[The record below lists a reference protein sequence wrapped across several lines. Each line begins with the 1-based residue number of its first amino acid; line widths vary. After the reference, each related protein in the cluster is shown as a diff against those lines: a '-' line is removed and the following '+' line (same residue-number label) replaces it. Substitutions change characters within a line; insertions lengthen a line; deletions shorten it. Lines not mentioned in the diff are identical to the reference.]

1 MRSLLS
7 SIALVS
13 LAGLLAWSLPA
24 KAQQHVQEPSRFE
37 DAGTDTAT
45 AGAVALK
52 SVFGGRYVY
61 RAEPSPLVAVN
72 TRLVLGQ
79 RQRAEFTLFSAEEEA
94 ALWRLQ
100 QTQLERLTVQAA
112 ARQATL
118 AGHRTRRPT
127 LTGIDWPRVTDDA
140 ITTCVPHL
148 EYAGSPDWKQHLI
161 CWRKEDR
168 HVQW

>member
-13 LAGLLAWSLPA
+13 LAGLLAWSLPGR
-24 KAQQHVQEPSRFE
+24 AQQRVQEPSRFE
-37 DAGTDTAT
+37 DAGTDTT
-45 AGAVALK
+45 SAGAVALK

-61 RAEPSPLVAVN
+61 RAEPAPFAAVN

-79 RQRAEFTLFSAEEEA
+79 PQRAEFTLFSAEEEA

-100 QTQLERLTVQAA
+100 QTQRERLNAEALAHRAA
-112 ARQATL
+112 LT
-118 AGHRTRRPT
+118 GHRNRRPT
-127 LTGIDWPRVTDDA
+127 LTGLDWPRVTDDA
-140 ITTCVPHL
+140 TTTCVPHL
-148 EYAGSPDWKQHLI
+148 AYAGAPDWKQHLI